1 MVRMAPCIADRH
13 QFLKIWR
20 ITLCASTIW
29 SGTEDM
35 DETPLRRRLGLD
47 RPSIADHPVETTDVA
62 TAAPHPM
69 PAVRSVVREMLE
81 TAVFILLV
89 FLIVRG
95 AIQNFKIEGQSMEP
109 NLHSGQY
116 ILVNKLIF
124 FHFDLHAP
132 LRLLPGNADLPPR
145 VVYPFRPPRRGDV
158 VVFEYPRDMS
168 KDYIKRV
175 IALPGETVEIREG
188 RVYING
194 ILLDEPYLQGVATT
208 CRLEDPCA
216 RGPVVVE
223 PGTVFVMGDN
233 RANSSD
239 SREWSSLPLDRIIG
253 QAWISYWPREHWGVI
268 PSPTYA
274 ALP

>member
-1 MVRMAPCIADRH
+1 
-13 QFLKIWR
+13 
-20 ITLCASTIW
+20 
-29 SGTEDM
+29 M

-47 RPSIADHPVETTDVA
+47 RPSIADYPVETVDTPAVA
-62 TAAPHPM
+62 PYPT
-69 PAVRSVVREMLE
+69 PAVRSIVREMLE
-81 TAVFILLV
+81 TAIFILLV

-95 AIQNFKIEGQSMEP
+95 TIQNFKIEGQSMEP

-124 FHFDLHAP
+124 FHFDLNAP

-145 VVYPFRPPRRGDV
+145 VVYPFRMPRRGDV

-194 ILLDEPYLQGVATT
+194 ILLDEPYLQGITTT
-208 CRLEDPCA
+208 CRFDDLCA
-216 RGPVVVE
+216 RGPVVVD

-239 SREWSSLPLDRIIG
+239 SREWDDLPLDRIIG
-253 QAWISYWPREHWGVI
+253 QAWISYWPREHWGAI